1 MRGVVFVADLEQ
13 YHVLTKEQQK
23 VARVRVTFFGEQ
35 AQTLINLTAAQ
46 VVAAEKD
53 LWQVLFFE
61 LTCGQNSFL
70 VGQISLFYVGFV
82 VSGI

>member
-46 VVAAEKD
+46 VVAVEKD